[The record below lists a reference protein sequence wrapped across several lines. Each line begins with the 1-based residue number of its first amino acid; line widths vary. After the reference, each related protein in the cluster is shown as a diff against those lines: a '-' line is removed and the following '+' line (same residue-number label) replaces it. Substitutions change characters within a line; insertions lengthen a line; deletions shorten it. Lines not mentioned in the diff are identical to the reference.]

1 MQHNFKLNDLVIISE
16 NDMIGEVDGCIKE
29 LRKFFAKVQI
39 IHPITGKAGT
49 TNVFYK
55 DLRRATIG
63 DWSEDMTKLTE
74 LS

>member
-16 NDMIGEVDGCIKE
+16 NDMIGQVDGCIKE
-29 LRKFFAKVQI
+29 LKKFFAKVQI
-39 IHPITGKAGT
+39 IHPITGKAGMT
-49 TNVFYK
+49 SVFYN
-55 DLRRATIG
+55 DLQHATIE